1 MRARTPR
8 RHESFRQSAGGFI
21 GMNSRG
27 SRPSVVTMIKLS
39 NFRLTTRITAGFA
52 VMVTLVIAV
61 GAVAIWAMRS
71 SVDVHASPELRAW
84 IDRMVWSVGA
94 ASAVAAAIGI
104 VLGWAIRRSIKLPV
118 ERVVASVGRIAGG
131 DLASKIESHGRDEIA
146 WLNYELNQMRKQLQ
160 TTISNVRQSAEM
172 VAQASSEIASGNND
186 LSVRTEQQAISL
198 QRTSH
203 SMDSLTN
210 TVKHNADHA
219 HEANRL
225 AAKASDVAVKG
236 GQVMNEVVTTMSE
249 INGSAS
255 KIVDI
260 IGVIDSIAFQTNILA
275 LNAAV
280 EAARAGEQGRGFA
293 VVATEVRGLAQ
304 RSAAAAKEI
313 KALISQ
319 SVTKVETG
327 VRLVDVAGSTMDE
340 ILKSVEQVTHIM
352 GEISTASAD
361 QRAGIEQVHEAIAQ
375 IDSVTQQ
382 NAALVEQASAAAGSL
397 QEQSQTLAN
406 AVKIFNVVKR

>member
-1 MRARTPR
+1 
-8 RHESFRQSAGGFI
+8 
-21 GMNSRG
+21 
-27 SRPSVVTMIKLS
+27 MIKLS

-61 GAVAIWAMRS
+61 GAIAIWAMRS
-71 SVDVHASPELRAW
+71 SVDVHASPELHAW

>member
-1 MRARTPR
+1 
-8 RHESFRQSAGGFI
+8 
-21 GMNSRG
+21 
-27 SRPSVVTMIKLS
+27 MIKLS

-61 GAVAIWAMRS
+61 GTVAIWAMRS
-71 SVDVHASPELRAW
+71 SVDVHASPEWRAW

>member
-1 MRARTPR
+1 
-8 RHESFRQSAGGFI
+8 
-21 GMNSRG
+21 
-27 SRPSVVTMIKLS
+27 MIKLS

-52 VMVTLVIAV
+52 VMVALVIAV

>member
-1 MRARTPR
+1 
-8 RHESFRQSAGGFI
+8 
-21 GMNSRG
+21 
-27 SRPSVVTMIKLS
+27 MIKLS

-52 VMVTLVIAV
+52 VMVALVIAV
-61 GAVAIWAMRS
+61 GTVAIWAMRS
-71 SVDVHASPELRAW
+71 SVDVHASPELHAW

-104 VLGWAIRRSIKLPV
+104 VLGWAIQRSIKLPV

>member
-1 MRARTPR
+1 
-8 RHESFRQSAGGFI
+8 
-21 GMNSRG
+21 
-27 SRPSVVTMIKLS
+27 MIKLS

-61 GAVAIWAMRS
+61 GTVAIWAMRS

>member
-1 MRARTPR
+1 
-8 RHESFRQSAGGFI
+8 
-21 GMNSRG
+21 
-27 SRPSVVTMIKLS
+27 MIKLS

-61 GAVAIWAMRS
+61 GTVAIWAMRS
-71 SVDVHASPELRAW
+71 SVDVHASPELHAW

>member
-1 MRARTPR
+1 
-8 RHESFRQSAGGFI
+8 
-21 GMNSRG
+21 
-27 SRPSVVTMIKLS
+27 MIKLS

-52 VMVTLVIAV
+52 VMVALVIAV
-61 GAVAIWAMRS
+61 GTVAIWAMRS
-71 SVDVHASPELRAW
+71 SVDVHASPELHAW

-255 KIVDI
+255 QIVDI

>member
-1 MRARTPR
+1 
-8 RHESFRQSAGGFI
+8 
-21 GMNSRG
+21 
-27 SRPSVVTMIKLS
+27 MIKLS

-52 VMVTLVIAV
+52 VMVALVIAV
-61 GAVAIWAMRS
+61 GTVAIWAMRS

>member
-1 MRARTPR
+1 
-8 RHESFRQSAGGFI
+8 
-21 GMNSRG
+21 
-27 SRPSVVTMIKLS
+27 MIKLS

>member
-1 MRARTPR
+1 
-8 RHESFRQSAGGFI
+8 
-21 GMNSRG
+21 
-27 SRPSVVTMIKLS
+27 MIKLS

-52 VMVTLVIAV
+52 VMVALVIAV
-61 GAVAIWAMRS
+61 GTVAIWAMRS
-71 SVDVHASPELRAW
+71 SVDVHASPEWRAW

>member
-1 MRARTPR
+1 MQSSADVQASPILRAR
-8 RHESFRQSAGGFI
+8 I
-21 GMNSRG
+21 G
-27 SRPSVVTMIKLS
+27 
-39 NFRLTTRITAGFA
+39 
-52 VMVTLVIAV
+52 TLVWAV
-61 GAVAIWAMRS
+61 GVVSLI
-71 SVDVHASPELRAW
+71 
-84 IDRMVWSVGA
+84 A
-94 ASAVAAAIGI
+94 ATI
-104 VLGWAIRRSIKLPV
+104 GWAIRRSIKGPV

-131 DLASKIESHGRDEIA
+131 DLATRIESHGRDEIA
-146 WLNYELNQMRKQLQ
+146 WLNHELNQMRKQLQ
-160 TTISNVRQSAEM
+160 TTIADVQQSAET

-198 QRTSH
+198 QRTTH
-203 SMDSLTN
+203 SMDALTN
-210 TVKHNADHA
+210 TVKHNANA

-225 AAKASDVAVKG
+225 AAKASDVALKG
-236 GQVMNEVVTTMSE
+236 GQVISEVVTTMSE

-313 KALISQ
+313 KALIGQ

-327 VRLVDVAGSTMDE
+327 VRLVDLAGSTMDE
-340 ILKSVEQVTHIM
+340 ILRSVEQVTRIM

-382 NAALVEQASAAAGSL
+382 NSALVEQASAAAGSL

-406 AVKIFNVVKR
+406 ARKRGEDLSYREDLNSRVAATSTCRDGRNRPTAARLLISRSGRAASERQLHSHRWILFEAPSRSHGRVDQTF

>member
-1 MRARTPR
+1 
-8 RHESFRQSAGGFI
+8 
-21 GMNSRG
+21 
-27 SRPSVVTMIKLS
+27 MIKLS

-52 VMVTLVIAV
+52 VMVVLVIAV

-71 SVDVHASPELRAW
+71 SVDARAAAELRAW
-84 IDRMVWSVGA
+84 TGMMVWSVGA
-94 ASAVAAAIGI
+94 ASVVAAAIGS

-172 VAQASSEIASGNND
+172 VAQASGEIASGNND

-225 AAKASDVAVKG
+225 AAKASDVAIKG
-236 GQVMNEVVTTMSE
+236 GQVMSEVVATMSE

-313 KALISQ
+313 KALIGQ

-340 ILKSVEQVTHIM
+340 ILRSVEQVTHIM
-352 GEISTASAD
+352 GEISTASAN

-406 AVKIFNVVKR
+406 AVKIFNVVKH

>member
-1 MRARTPR
+1 
-8 RHESFRQSAGGFI
+8 
-21 GMNSRG
+21 
-27 SRPSVVTMIKLS
+27 MIKLS

-52 VMVTLVIAV
+52 VMVALVIAV
-61 GAVAIWAMRS
+61 GAIAIWAMRS
-71 SVDVHASPELRAW
+71 SVDVHASPELHAW

>member
-1 MRARTPR
+1 M
-8 RHESFRQSAGGFI
+8 
-21 GMNSRG
+21 
-27 SRPSVVTMIKLS
+27 VV
-39 NFRLTTRITAGFA
+39 
-52 VMVTLVIAV
+52 LVIGV
-61 GAVAIWAMRS
+61 GAIAIWAMQNTA
-71 SVDVHASPELRAW
+71 DALISPVLRA
-84 IDRMVWSVGA
+84 RMGMMLWAVGA
-94 ASAVAAAIGI
+94 ASAIAAMIGV
-104 VLGWAIRRSIKLPV
+104 VLGWAIRRSIKTPV
-118 ERVVASVGRIAGG
+118 ERVVASVERIAGG
-131 DLASKIESHGRDEIA
+131 DLATRVESHGRDEIA
-146 WLNYELNQMRKQLQ
+146 WLNHELNQMRKHLQ
-160 TTISNVRQSAEM
+160 TTIADVRQSAET

-198 QRTSH
+198 QRTAH
-203 SMDSLTN
+203 SMDSLTD
-210 TVKHNADHA
+210 TVKHNADSA

-313 KALISQ
+313 KALIDQ

-327 VRLVDVAGSTMDE
+327 VRLVDLAGNTMDE
-340 ILKSVEQVTHIM
+340 ILRSVEQVTQIM
-352 GEISTASAD
+352 GAISTASAD
-361 QRAGIEQVHEAIAQ
+361 QRAGIEQVNQAIAQ

-406 AVKIFNVVKR
+406 AVKIFRVLKA

>member
-1 MRARTPR
+1 
-8 RHESFRQSAGGFI
+8 
-21 GMNSRG
+21 
-27 SRPSVVTMIKLS
+27 MIKLS
-39 NFRLTTRITAGFA
+39 NYRLTTRITAGFA
-52 VMVTLVIAV
+52 VMVVLVIGV
-61 GAVAIWAMRS
+61 GAIAIWAMQNTA
-71 SVDVHASPELRAW
+71 DALISPVLRA
-84 IDRMVWSVGA
+84 RMGMMLWAVGA
-94 ASAVAAAIGI
+94 ASAIAAMIGV
-104 VLGWAIRRSIKLPV
+104 VLGWAIRRSIKTPV
-118 ERVVASVGRIAGG
+118 ERVVASVERIAGG
-131 DLASKIESHGRDEIA
+131 DLATRVESHGRDEIA
-146 WLNYELNQMRKQLQ
+146 WLNHELNQMRKHLQ
-160 TTISNVRQSAEM
+160 TTIADVRQSAET

-198 QRTSH
+198 QRTAH
-203 SMDSLTN
+203 SMDSLTD
-210 TVKHNADHA
+210 TVKHNADSA

-313 KALISQ
+313 KALIDQ

-327 VRLVDVAGSTMDE
+327 VRLVDLAGNTMDE
-340 ILKSVEQVTHIM
+340 ILRSVEQVTQIM
-352 GEISTASAD
+352 GAISTASAD
-361 QRAGIEQVHEAIAQ
+361 QRAGIEQVNQAIAQ

-406 AVKIFNVVKR
+406 AVKIFRVLKA